1 MAQELVLVPKEKYQN
16 LLKSEE
22 KSSNLEEK
30 SPLPKENPPNN
41 VDPPTQTRIMEILEH
56 TIPAKYQNK
65 AKGLLQFLSRYG
77 GDVVSLKDNGNLI
90 YKSDV
95 IQGYHIS
102 DLLKHALSAN
112 VKRDPI
118 GYQQFYKALK
128 EIDTP
133 TSFIHN
139 KKMIEPSRVQSGGGY
154 VVKTQTDG
162 APPGYQPP
170 KKKKMTKSNI
180 KWLKF

>member
-30 SPLPKENPPNN
+30 SHLPKKNPPNN

-77 GDVVSLKDNGNLI
+77 ETWCPGKTM
-90 YKSDV
+90 
-95 IQGYHIS
+95 
-102 DLLKHALSAN
+102 
-112 VKRDPI
+112 
-118 GYQQFYKALK
+118 
-128 EIDTP
+128 EI
-133 TSFIHN
+133 
-139 KKMIEPSRVQSGGGY
+139 
-154 VVKTQTDG
+154 
-162 APPGYQPP
+162 
-170 KKKKMTKSNI
+170 
-180 KWLKF
+180 